1 MADRSISQKIGS
13 QGHRWVM
20 AHIEDN
26 PNWLVRGLD
35 EDFGVDAEAELTE
48 DGIVGQILKLQFKA
62 SEHVNRN
69 NGRIEFR
76 IERKYIEY
84 AKSCRYPVIFIRID
98 ISEKQAW
105 YLWLQQWILEKRA
118 AGDRL
123 EDQESYTYWIN
134 DSQTLASGLNS
145 NLKDIARWRGE
156 TQLVLSL
163 LDAMR
168 AAAATYNEDIM
179 SQVVT
184 LLSMTAPTVADTSL
198 DIIIQ
203 EAALLGNSLRGTREG
218 LAISQQLF
226 SLIRTFGD
234 RVSIIPI
241 DAMVRRIDS
250 YSRIGLDALGILYD
264 EHFQHISSL
273 NLSDH
278 FLEQGL
284 PGVAYYCALR
294 ESDPEKKYIDFM
306 AGPGG
311 FTFAGLKFNC
321 PPEVGFWNKYANR
334 GASAILDYLV
344 PEKAS

>member
-20 AHIEDN
+20 AHIEEN

-48 DGIVGQILKLQFKA
+48 DGIVGQILKLQFKS
-62 SEHVNRN
+62 SEIVNRN
-69 NGRIEFR
+69 NNQIEFR
-76 IERKYIEY
+76 IDRKYIEY

-98 ISEKQAW
+98 VSEKQAW

-118 AGDRL
+118 ARDRL
-123 EDQESYTYWIN
+123 EDQESYTIWI
-134 DSQTLASGLNS
+134 DESQTLTSGLNAV
-145 NLKDIARWRGE
+145 LKDIARWRGE

-163 LDAMR
+163 LDTMR

-184 LLSMTAPTVADTSL
+184 LLSTTAHTVADASL

-203 EAALLGNSLRGTREG
+203 EATILGNSLRGTREG

-234 RVSIIPI
+234 RVSLSSI
-241 DAMVRRIDS
+241 DAVVRRGDS

-264 EHFQHISSL
+264 EYFQHISSL

-278 FLEQGL
+278 FEEKGL
-284 PGVAYYCALR
+284 LRVAYYCALR
-294 ESDPEKKYIDFM
+294 EANPEKKYIDFM
-306 AGPGG
+306 GGPGD
-311 FTFAGLKFNC
+311 FTFAGLKFSC
-321 PPEVGFWNKYANR
+321 PPEARFWDKYANR
-334 GASAILDYLV
+334 GASAILDYLE